1 MRQIRAA
8 RPVDLPGVAR
18 VLQDAFQD
26 KLRLVLGRNHAHAQ
40 SLLEAIYAG
49 PVARGYDGLLV
60 AEEDGRV
67 VGVLV
72 IEPIYYTE
80 EEHRAL
86 ERQMLQEMGVP
97 RLLWA
102 AFWFWL
108 VGHTPAADEAYIGGL
123 GVATDWRGLGIGG
136 QLLAAAEDWA
146 RAHGRA
152 RLTLWVAGNNAPAL
166 HLYEK
171 MGFSTT
177 RTQRSWLTRWA
188 LGVRRWHFME
198 KPLAESRAL
207 VEALPPN
214 PRKEQNAP

>member
-8 RPVDLPGVAR
+8 RPVDLPGVAS

-26 KLRLVLGRNHAHAQ
+26 KMRLILGRNQAHAQ
-40 SLLEAIYAG
+40 ALLEAIYSG
-49 PVARGYDGLLV
+49 PVQRGYDGLLI

-80 EEHRAL
+80 AEHRVL
-86 ERQMLQEMGVP
+86 EQRILQELGVL
-97 RLLWA
+97 RVLWA
-102 AFWFWL
+102 AFWYWL
-108 VGHTPAADEAYIGGL
+108 VGHTPADDEAYIGGL
-123 GVATDWRGLGIGG
+123 GVVTDWRGLGIGG

-152 RLTLWVAGNNAPAL
+152 RLTLWVAGNNAPAI

-171 MGFSTT
+171 AGFAIT
-177 RTQRSWLTRWA
+177 RTQGNLLTRWA
-188 LGVRRWHFME
+188 LGVRHWHFME
-198 KPLAESRAL
+198 KPLGDAQSLIAPSS
-207 VEALPPN
+207 PPV
-214 PRKEQNAP
+214 

>member
-8 RPVDLPGVAR
+8 RPVDLHGVAS
-18 VLQDAFQD
+18 VLQEAFQD
-26 KLRLVLGRNHAHAQ
+26 KLQLLLGRDRAHAQ
-40 SLLEAIYAG
+40 ALLEAIYIG
-49 PVARGYDGLLV
+49 PLQRGYDGVLV

-80 EEHRAL
+80 AEHRAL
-86 ERQMLQEMGVP
+86 EQRILQELGVL
-97 RLLWA
+97 RVLWV
-102 AFWFWL
+102 AFWYGL
-108 VGHTPAADEAYIGGL
+108 AGHTPANDEAYIGGL
-123 GVATDWRGLGIGG
+123 GVAADWRGLGIGRE
-136 QLLAAAEDWA
+136 LLAAAEDWA

-177 RTQRSWLTRWA
+177 RTKRSLLTHWA

-198 KPLAESRAL
+198 KPLAPTYMLSTQSHTSLR
-207 VEALPPN
+207 
-214 PRKEQNAP
+214 